1 MCSYNLI
8 FEEKMTVASVCSR
21 SPTPIIPY
29 VREQK
34 NSNQLDNIAMIM
46 TCHCNKIISSHQIEL
61 TEKVSQ
67 GNDEVRFRYKG
78 KKYKLFVPTK
88 GIYFLIKDAQ
98 GILTLVKDK
107 TVARFSCCEP
117 PLHVTTP
124 LL

>member
-1 MCSYNLI
+1 
-8 FEEKMTVASVCSR
+8 MTVASVCSR

-29 VREQK
+29 SREQK